1 MIFISKIFQSL
12 DTSKPSTSNS
22 SAVKPSSFEA
32 FRRKKEQDRS
42 SKFKPKPGGKRAK
55 VSREVKIQV
64 GLVRDKNGDG
74 VLLKVKSRTITLA
87 IDEDS
92 DVDTLLAKAIEKH
105 TRHHQQFDRDI
116 KYVLLYHDMSMVKN
130 LPRSNTPFVLSKYQ
144 KDLLIP
150 YSKMYFWLCSQSDFE
165 SSLSEESTDTE
176 VEMIHVKSAAD
187 PEQCSPA
194 QSSSMSSTTS
204 SNEATNDVRQST
216 KLSFRETL
224 ALHPPNVSSRTS
236 SRSDQQESIDNYLVS
251 HQCPTCLK
259 FFSRAEIEVHADVC
273 AENWIDPIG
282 DCGDL
287 VAISDSGEETLT
299 ADELSVLESK
309 PEVRR
314 DVIEKINSYVKRTS
328 INRITIRRREAFQ
341 DFWSPGGKNGLQ
353 KEQLSR
359 FVLQVN
365 QRSMVVG
372 QGGSFL
378 QARLSLLQ
386 QQ

>member
-1 MIFISKIFQSL
+1 MFWHIVHFSKIFHRHISKIFQSL

-32 FRRKKEQDRS
+32 FRRKKEQDHS

-74 VLLKVKSRTITLA
+74 VLLKLKSRTITLA

-105 TRHHQQFDRDI
+105 TRHYQQFDRDI

-150 YSKMYFWLCSQSDFE
+150 YSKMYFWLCSQANFE

-176 VEMIHVKSAAD
+176 VEIIHVKSAAD
-187 PEQCSPA
+187 SELCSP

-216 KLSFRETL
+216 KLSFHETL

-251 HQCPTCLK
+251 H
-259 FFSRAEIEVHADVC
+259 
-273 AENWIDPIG
+273 
-282 DCGDL
+282 
-287 VAISDSGEETLT
+287 
-299 ADELSVLESK
+299 
-309 PEVRR
+309 
-314 DVIEKINSYVKRTS
+314 
-328 INRITIRRREAFQ
+328 
-341 DFWSPGGKNGLQ
+341 
-353 KEQLSR
+353 
-359 FVLQVN
+359 
-365 QRSMVVG
+365 
-372 QGGSFL
+372 
-378 QARLSLLQ
+378 
-386 QQ
+386 